1 MIMAEDE
8 ELGDQKSLNASI
20 RSAKKAARPAKIG
33 VPERG
38 GLHTGK
44 KKNKSSTKKSRRGST
59 FESDLSQKS
68 RPREGIRARRDDAV
82 KLGNKGGGKGGNKM
96 KKKGRK

>member
-8 ELGDQKSLNASI
+8 ELGDQKSVNASI
-20 RSAKKAARPAKIG
+20 RSAKKAARPPKIG

-38 GLHTGK
+38 GLHTRK
-44 KKNKSSTKKSRRGST
+44 KRNKSSTKKSRGVSA

-68 RPREGIRARRDDAV
+68 KPREGIRAKKDDAV
-82 KLGNKGGGKGGNKM
+82 KLSNKTKRR
-96 KKKGRK
+96 RK

>member
-1 MIMAEDE
+1 MIMTEDE

-20 RSAKKAARPAKIG
+20 RSAKKAARPPKIG

-38 GLHTGK
+38 GLHTAK
-44 KKNKSSTKKSRRGST
+44 KKSKASTKKPRTGGS

-68 RPREGIRARRDDAV
+68 KQREGIRARRDDVV
-82 KLGNKGGGKGGNKM
+82 KLGNKGGGKGGNKT
-96 KKKGRK
+96 KKKVKK

>member
-1 MIMAEDE
+1 MAEDE

-20 RSAKKAARPAKIG
+20 RSAKKAARPAKIS
-33 VPERG
+33 VPEKG

-44 KKNKSSTKKSRRGST
+44 KRNKSLTKKSRRDST

>member
-8 ELGDQKSLNASI
+8 ELGDQKLLNASI

-38 GLHTGK
+38 GLHTAK
-44 KKNKSSTKKSRRGST
+44 KKNKSSTKKPRGGGS

-68 RPREGIRARRDDAV
+68 KPREGIRARRDDAV
-82 KLGNKGGGKGGNKM
+82 KLGNKGGGNGGNKT